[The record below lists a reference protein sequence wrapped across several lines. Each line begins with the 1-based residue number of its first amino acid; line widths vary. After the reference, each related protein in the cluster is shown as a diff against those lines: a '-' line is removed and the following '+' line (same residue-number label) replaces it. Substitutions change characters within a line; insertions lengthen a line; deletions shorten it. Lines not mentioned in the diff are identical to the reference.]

1 MIQPKI
7 KISVGFIQIPIQ
19 IPSDCDHVAMTL
31 GRDQFHV
38 DALPQAKWL
47 NIFLVI
53 SLCLCVLCVN
63 QRK

>member
-38 DALPQAKWL
+38 DALPQAK
-47 NIFLVI
+47 
-53 SLCLCVLCVN
+53 
-63 QRK
+63 